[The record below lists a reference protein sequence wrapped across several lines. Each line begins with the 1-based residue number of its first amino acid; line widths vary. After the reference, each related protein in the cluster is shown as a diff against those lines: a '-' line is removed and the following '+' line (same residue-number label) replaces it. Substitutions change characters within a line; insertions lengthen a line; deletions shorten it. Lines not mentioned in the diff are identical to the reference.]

1 MNIYKETIYTGLILT
16 FTITFLPV
24 YTQAEE
30 IPDRGP
36 IPFAAYDKDDNG
48 LISEDEFYLARS
60 ERMSKRVAEGRPMR
74 GAANAPAFS
83 DFDIDT
89 DGQLSPDELAAGQ
102 QARMQTCCGM
112 GMRGGRGMGRG
123 MGWNMPDF
131 SEYDMDGDGYILED
145 EFYEARGKRISERL
159 KQGYQMRN
167 LSNAPTYADID
178 TDSDGEVSPEEFA
191 VHQSQCYKRM

>member
-1 MNIYKETIYTGLILT
+1 MNIYKEIIYTGLLIT
-16 FTITFLPV
+16 FTITLAPV
-24 YTQAEE
+24 DTQAEE
-30 IPDRGP
+30 IPVRGP
-36 IPFAAYDKDDNG
+36 MPFAAYDKDGNG

-60 ERMSKRVAEGRPMR
+60 ERMSKRAAEGRPMR

-112 GMRGGRGMGRG
+112 GKG

-131 SEYDMDGDGYILED
+131 SEYDLDGDGYILED

-167 LSNAPTYADID
+167 LGKAPGYADID
-178 TDSDGEVSPEEFA
+178 TNSDGEVSPEEFA
-191 VHQSQCYKRM
+191 VHQSMCR